1 MARGAGGRAGSDG
14 PGSSR
19 RRTCGEP
26 PLAPEHSRPGFPG
39 DTTRR
44 WRLGSPISRH
54 ARGHKTGHNT
64 LREHA
69 QHAPHPGVAACGIRP
84 RRLSS
89 ALPAATV
96 AVLARSFARTAGRRF
111 LARHSTS
118 PAALLARRSA
128 RSPLCA
134 HPALLALR
142 APPLCSHRHVPAPPG
157 SSTASCSHDRC
168 SPRRLAWRRSV
179 TSQRA
184 PHATHAA
191 TPSSKAFERAF
202 SGAEIARDAWVS
214 GMTRRNI

>member
-1 MARGAGGRAGSDG
+1 MTLHGRAVVRAAVALTRPPLRTHTQHAHNRS
-14 PGSSR
+14 SSR
-19 RRTCGEP
+19 
-26 PLAPEHSRPGFPG
+26 
-39 DTTRR
+39 
-44 WRLGSPISRH
+44 I
-54 ARGHKTGHNT
+54 ARANMC
-64 LREHA
+64 A
-69 QHAPHPGVAACGIRP
+69 GVPAA
-84 RRLSS
+84 LSS
-89 ALPAATV
+89 ARPAATV
-96 AVLARSFARTAGRRF
+96 AVLARRFARTAGRRF

-142 APPLCSHRHVPAPPG
+142 APPRCSHRHVPAPPG

-191 TPSSKAFERAF
+191 HAIVEGVRTCFQRS
-202 SGAEIARDAWVS
+202 RDCSRRLGFGDDKTKLRVWGGYVYHAGMLHQSVWVKS
-214 GMTRRNI
+214 PTDLLL